1 MRAPTGKLESV
12 LDTSTLLIADVYAEA
27 TLDLVEDNAAAESV
41 VEEIEAV
48 VGMLAEIDAFK
59 ELLTTAT
66 LSRRE
71 RVELVERIFE
81 ARCSETVLSLLA
93 TLARRGR
100 LDLLPALARQIRRRL
115 NVRQGKIEVEL
126 TLAADVSAEQMDAI
140 REKIRQT
147 LDAEPI
153 LNVRVDASLM
163 GGMVMRVGDRVYD
176 ASVAT
181 KIQQL
186 SAQMAERIAS
196 SP

>member
-1 MRAPTGKLESV
+1 MREPTARLESV
-12 LDTSTLLIADVYAEA
+12 LDTSTLGIADVYAEA
-27 TLDLVEDNAAAESV
+27 TLDLIPDNTQAESV
-41 VEEIEAV
+41 VEEIEAL
-48 VGMLAEIDAFK
+48 VGLLHEIDTFK

-71 RVELVERIFE
+71 RVELVSRIFE
-81 ARCSETVLSLLA
+81 ARCSETLLALLA
-93 TLARRGR
+93 TLARRAR

-126 TLAADVSAEQMDAI
+126 TLAADASAEQMDAI

-153 LNVRVDASLM
+153 LNVRVDESLM

-181 KIQQL
+181 KIQRL

>member
-1 MRAPTGKLESV
+1 MRAPTGRLESV

-27 TLDLVEDNAAAESV
+27 TLDLMPDNAEAESV
-41 VEEIEAV
+41 VEEIQAL
-48 VGMLAEIDAFK
+48 VGLLDEIDTFK

-71 RVELVERIFE
+71 RVELVSRIFE
-81 ARCSETVLSLLA
+81 GRCSETVFSLLA
-93 TLARRGR
+93 TLARRAR

-126 TLAADVSAEQMDAI
+126 TLAADVPAEQMDAI

-186 SAQMAERIAS
+186 GAQMAERIAS